1 VRRTG
6 WNKKAQLEFQPI
18 VASYDNNKQA
28 PHQPY
33 VQVARFDLKNAF
45 DPNFS
50 RGSGKAG
57 RHDTASTK
65 WPNKQETS
73 FFL

>member
-1 VRRTG
+1 
-6 WNKKAQLEFQPI
+6 
-18 VASYDNNKQA
+18 
-28 PHQPY
+28 

-57 RHDTASTK
+57 RQAGRIQPAH
-65 WPNKQETS
+65 NGQTS
-73 FFL
+73 KRLFFCRHQNAIHN